1 MFVIRI
7 KDGQPFEHP
16 ISEDNFTAAFPDV
29 DINNLPPEFARFERV
44 QLSSAGVYKVYT
56 GSSYQ
61 LIDGVY
67 KDVHTF
73 RDMTS
78 DEILNTQNT
87 VKDNW
92 NIAPNWSS
100 WTFNEETCEFDP
112 PVAYP
117 TDGNQYIWNEE
128 TLSWILEE

>member
-16 ISEDNFTAAFPDV
+16 ISEDNFRAAFPDI

-44 QLSSAGVYKVYT
+44 ELSSAGVYKVYT

-61 LIDGVY
+61 LLDGVY

-78 DEILNTQNT
+78 DEISNT
-87 VKDNW
+87 KDNVKAMW
-92 NIAPNWSS
+92 AAGPNWSS
-100 WTFNEETCEFDP
+100 WTFNDETCEFDP
-112 PVAYP
+112 PSPKPSDNY
-117 TDGNQYIWNEE
+117 YWNEDE
-128 TLSWILEE
+128 LSWIEIK